1 MASNKQVEEL
11 DFNAL
16 VVRCAGPDKE
26 EQEAYLVKVVM
37 KLLIQHFGRGKKLPD
52 ENVLRA
58 IGICEKDTQ
67 VAMKVLDSIYEYVV
81 KALLGDHRS
90 DLLGIS
96 PEIIEY
102 MRSDCRQ
109 KEEYRRKRAEQTFLD
124 YPEEC
129 YGLDED
135 PVTDEL
141 MFLEIMEDDEC

>member
-81 KALLGDHRS
+81 KALLGDPRC

-102 MRSDCRQ
+102 MRS
-109 KEEYRRKRAEQTFLD
+109 ELERREAIQREA
-124 YPEEC
+124 
-129 YGLDED
+129 G
-135 PVTDEL
+135 
-141 MFLEIMEDDEC
+141 I